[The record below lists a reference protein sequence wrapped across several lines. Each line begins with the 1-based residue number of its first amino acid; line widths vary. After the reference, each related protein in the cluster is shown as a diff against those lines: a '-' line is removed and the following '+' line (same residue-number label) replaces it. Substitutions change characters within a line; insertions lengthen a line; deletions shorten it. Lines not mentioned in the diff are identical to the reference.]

1 MPNIDGEINDVL
13 FEDNVKGETYKQV
26 SDKEKNGTA
35 SPNVIDDELLR
46 RTLKYYWGYDD
57 FRGIQLEIIRS
68 IVSGNDT
75 LGLMPTGGGKSVTFQ
90 VPALVMEGMT
100 IVVTPLIALM
110 KDQVEHLCQRGIRA
124 TAIYSGMS
132 RQDILQRL
140 DNAVYGGYKF
150 LYVSP
155 ERLSTDIFRIKVQR
169 MKVSFITVDE
179 AHCISQ
185 WGYDFRPSY
194 LAISQLRTLL
204 PDAAVLALTATA
216 TPKVV
221 DDICSQLSFRKGHSS
236 VFKMSFARSNLRY
249 IVRRTENKP
258 AELVHILN
266 SVPGSAIVYTRSRK
280 GTTDAARFL
289 KENGISAINYHA
301 GLSDIDKDV
310 RQKAWQEGEIR
321 VMVATNAFGMGID
334 KSDVRL
340 VVHLDLPDSVEAYF
354 QEAGRAGRDGK
365 QAFAVLL
372 YNNGDHGK
380 MLRRIPETFPE
391 KKYISDVYDKLAY
404 YFQLPIGE
412 GENRTF
418 EFSLEKFCRN
428 FHLFPV
434 PVVSSLNMLTR
445 AGYIVFKEADESFSK
460 VMFIC
465 RRDELYRLHIMHS
478 EIDAVIQDLLR
489 NYTGVFSDYAVI
501 SEKRIAT
508 DTGLTDEKVYEYLKI
523 LSHQRIIHYI
533 PRKKVPRITYLLPRV
548 DVGRAWIPMEVYEA
562 RRSDYVE
569 RINAILGYASNE
581 SVCRSRYLLEY
592 FGDKGAKDC
601 GHCDV
606 CLERNGD
613 TGRDYKELAGK
624 IIKLLSDK
632 KPHRPD
638 ELVYDGYSTDTRNKA
653 LSFLVEEEK
662 ITLSDG
668 MYIMC

>member
-1 MPNIDGEINDVL
+1 MAPNDDEVKGIM
-13 FEDNVKGETYKQV
+13 FEDDVKNFV
-26 SDKEKNGTA
+26 SGQKANAGNDRDQTA
-35 SPNVIDDELLR
+35 VIDDNLLR
-46 RTLKYYWGYDD
+46 HTLKTYWGYDD

-68 IVSGNDT
+68 IVQGNDT

-90 VPALVMEGMT
+90 VPALVMEGLT

-110 KDQVEHLCQRGIRA
+110 KDQVEHLCARGIRA
-124 TAIYSGMS
+124 AAIYSGMS
-132 RQDILQRL
+132 RQDILKHL

-194 LAISQLRTLL
+194 LGISALRNLL
-204 PDAAVLALTATA
+204 PGIAVLALTATA

-221 DDICSQLSFRKGHSS
+221 DDICSQLRFRKGCSQ
-236 VFKMSFARSNLRY
+236 VYKMSFARPNLSY

-258 AELVHILN
+258 AELLHILN
-266 SVPGSAIVYTRSRK
+266 SVPGTAIVYTRSRK
-280 GTTDAARFL
+280 GTTDTARFL
-289 KENGISAINYHA
+289 KENGIEAINYHA

-334 KSDVRL
+334 KADVRL
-340 VVHLDLPDSVEAYF
+340 VIHLDLPDSVEAYF

-365 QAFAVLL
+365 RAYAVLL

-404 YFQLPIGE
+404 FFQLPIGG

-428 FHLFPV
+428 FHFFPV
-434 PVVSSLNMLTR
+434 PVVSALGILSR
-445 AGYIVFKEADESFSK
+445 AGYIDFKEADESVSR
-460 VMFIC
+460 VMFVC
-465 RRDELYRLHIMHS
+465 RRDELYRLHIMQPKI
-478 EIDAVIQDLLR
+478 EAIIQDLLR
-489 NYTGVFSDYAVI
+489 NYTGVFSDYAAI
-501 SEKRIAT
+501 SEKRIAH
-508 DTGLTDEKVYEYLKI
+508 DTGQTEEEVYEFLKI
-523 LSHQRIIHYI
+523 ISHQRIIHYI
-533 PRKKVPRITYLLPRV
+533 PRKNVPRITYILPRV
-548 DVGRAWIPMEVYEA
+548 DVGRAWIPKEVYET
-562 RRSDYVE
+562 RRADYID
-569 RINAILGYASNE
+569 RINATLGYASNE
-581 SVCRSRYLLEY
+581 RVCRSRYLLEY
-592 FGDKGAKDC
+592 FGDKDAADC

-606 CLERNGD
+606 CLARLSGNG
-613 TGRDYKELAGK
+613 TRYKELAEKFLK
-624 IIKLLSDK
+624 ILSDN
-632 KPHRPD
+632 KPHRPS
-638 ELVYDGYSTDTRNKA
+638 EFNIDGYSPETREKA

-662 ITLSDG
+662 ITLRDG
-668 MYIMC
+668 MFFMC